1 MVKVVC
7 RTVCGAIELN
17 VTLADKQLAK
27 PLTDALLTPFLGAY
41 NKKRPGEEPLTA
53 AATQHA
59 RRAVSLARTCL
70 PPRPR
75 GTEGFGLGLLHAEE
89 RHRLCGRCQRV
100 PKSLMSLMPRPI
112 VTPRRSLAWRSMARS
127 SRPTR

>member
-53 AATQHA
+53 AAQKHCQK
-59 RRAVSLARTCL
+59 AVSVARPCL

-75 GTEGFGLGLLHAEE
+75 GTEGFGPGLLHA
-89 RHRLCGRCQRV
+89 
-100 PKSLMSLMPRPI
+100 
-112 VTPRRSLAWRSMARS
+112 
-127 SRPTR
+127 